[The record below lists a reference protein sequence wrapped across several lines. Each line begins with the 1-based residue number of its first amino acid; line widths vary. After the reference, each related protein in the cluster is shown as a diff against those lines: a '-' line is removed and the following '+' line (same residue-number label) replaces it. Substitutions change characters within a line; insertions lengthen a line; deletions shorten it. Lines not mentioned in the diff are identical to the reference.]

1 MCNNCIKQQE
11 GIRKYYVKN
20 RNARSSLRAFFYCDV
35 FFDFFQFVLT
45 TTQGFVITYAN
56 ESQMLLRQELKDYIT
71 KQRKLILD
79 LLGNSDY
86 MTADDIFVAV
96 KNDGVSISTVYRN
109 LDKLV
114 QNNRVIR
121 ELTKDGSKSLY
132 RLNKTAFCTGHL
144 HLVCSRCGNVIHIS
158 DNDTSKLGDS
168 VMSKYGFS
176 IDEQSSFI
184 TGLCQKCKN
193 L

>member
-1 MCNNCIKQQE
+1 
-11 GIRKYYVKN
+11 
-20 RNARSSLRAFFYCDV
+20 
-35 FFDFFQFVLT
+35 
-45 TTQGFVITYAN
+45 
-56 ESQMLLRQELKDYIT
+56 MLLRQELKDYIT